1 MQTCRHIQ
9 KKLSAYQDGEVE
21 PVEKE
26 AIEDHLRTCDA
37 CRKEHEALIH
47 TYEMFMSLP
56 DMEPSPWL
64 SSRIVEKVIRADEPV
79 WVRVLG
85 GVLRLVPR
93 PAAMAMLTIVGLL
106 GGAFLGNLL
115 TDSRYR
121 ASPEFTYDSRRTTT
135 MASLTIFDAA
145 PPGSFSGSY
154 LKMARYTKEASH
166 ENHEK

>member
-1 MQTCRHIQ
+1 MQTCRHIR
-9 KKLSAYQDGEVE
+9 KKLSAYQDGEID
-21 PVEKE
+21 PAEKV
-26 AIEDHLRTCDA
+26 AIEAHLRTCDA

-56 DMEPSPWL
+56 DMEPSPML
-64 SSRIVEKVIRADEPV
+64 FRRIVEKVIRADEPV

-85 GVLRLVPR
+85 EALRLVPG
-93 PAAMAMLTIVGLL
+93 PAAMATLAIVGLL
-106 GGAFLGNLL
+106 GGALLGNLL
-115 TDSRYR
+115 TVGRYR

-135 MASLTIFDAA
+135 LASLTIFDAT
-145 PPGSFSGSY
+145 PPVSFAGGY